1 MANVNNPARFSN
13 DGDDFHELWTA
24 RRALRLLDPTTD
36 LVGVSVEG
44 VSEHEVDGKEL
55 AAGLLV
61 VDTAEYYGSQDIRQ
75 ARQVV
80 YCQLKHSTRDR
91 ETPWPVSGLADTL
104 KGFAASFREKVSELG
119 KPEVLGKIRFQFVTN
134 RPISPN
140 VLAAF
145 EALRLGTPP
154 KALDKAVQAAREALL
169 TKAGLSVAEF
179 QDFAGLVQFLA
190 EQPNRRNLTNL
201 LALDA
206 RRVSLDSDATM
217 RMKALVQD
225 HTTSDK
231 ARDKVI
237 DREKVL
243 VAFRVTSD
251 DLFPAPAKLEPAES
265 AFPRV
270 QERDIASTILQ
281 AEWPVIIQA
290 PGGIGK
296 TILAQR
302 LGGQMPPGSE
312 TILFD
317 GFAAGDY
324 RNPRNYRHGASRG
337 VPQIVNQLAAKR
349 LCDLLLPQHGLS
361 EQTYLQELWCRLG
374 QAAETVQTQSPDAVV
389 LLIID
394 AADNLGMAAEGASE
408 SSFAEALL
416 QEAPPP
422 GCRIV
427 VLARPHRV
435 EQYLRP
441 RPEIIRIHLQPF
453 TADESGEML
462 RRKFP
467 EASDEQ
473 VALFHHFTDNNPRVQ
488 ANALRVADDLITLCE
503 SLGPTIETA
512 ENLVKGQLDTAFNK
526 VLYEQAVGDE
536 LDRLGAA
543 LAMLPPP
550 VPLGTLARA
559 SGLTE
564 AAIRSFVTD
573 FANGRPILI
582 RNDAVQ
588 FQDEPTETWF
598 KDRFAGATEH
608 WGSMADWLEPFAAT
622 DAYVAAILP
631 IVLHQAGRHDRL
643 MELALG
649 DAPPEAADPV
659 ERRAIVLQRVAY
671 GLRVAASRGR
681 TTDTAKLLIRAAEEV
696 AADARQVTFLN
707 GHSDLIGHLA
717 APEVVAEHVFRRRPW
732 RDSGKAFIACAAML
746 SSNPLGMP
754 ESRQYFRL
762 AMQWLRDWAAEQR
775 ARPDDH
781 SREGLKP
788 AEVALYAEVITR
800 LEGPREMVRFLGRW
814 SGNMPLLAGC
824 IVAKRMLDNSG
835 QNILIEIL
843 ADEGTP
849 LLVRLAVNKELVER
863 CICPQTTSIQRL
875 LDELLVESSPIEL
888 PDQLDDTPIYIAFA
902 SVVEAA
908 VRAECPSDRIQEL
921 LTRYP
926 VPHERAYTHYD
937 PGDKR
942 NALLRMASMA
952 AILERRE
959 LTTNDVVPNNL
970 RDTWETN
977 RGHGRDEREFSDYY
991 GALIRW
997 HMVRGQAIAGEIQA
1011 ADVPTAAFEK
1021 QYEGAGPALYSS
1033 NRDIA
1038 LLRMEALLW
1047 ADGTDGCAA
1056 DLENW
1061 AKTEQLAFPSATWTY
1076 LAGLVAS
1083 RPALAEFALLCAG
1096 RAHEAT
1102 VSERQDAGRTADDF
1116 MAVARALV
1124 PLGPTEAGHYLQE
1137 ALDHVGR
1144 LGDEIHPH
1152 LDTLLTLAECAGNGR
1167 SSAREAYRLAR
1178 AAELLHAYN
1187 DHKFPWESVTTSVAR
1202 LDLPSA
1208 FAAIARWDDRGV
1220 EAVRWTIS
1228 SLAPMA
1234 MQLGRLSPEALIA
1247 LHAFGGYWGG
1257 KDIARSLFAGLPN
1270 RERRQA
1276 ALNILVSDHEL
1287 DRTVEGM
1294 SFKELQAE
1302 ASRYGLMH
1310 ARLESLATL
1319 GPDSDHG
1326 HESPPSIPAEEEEPP
1341 GLDQLLGGL
1350 DLASCGG
1357 VKQAMA
1363 RWRDSRGGL
1372 SLDDVFA
1379 AMRGRVPRD
1388 RRVDHIAALAN
1399 CDLEY
1404 GRWAIDALEGCRKD
1418 WGHVPSVQ
1426 AALQSAIRTVVDKK
1440 AEDLLPF
1447 TGWDRDDI
1455 GRCVAVG
1462 GEGRSQLIR
1471 LMTHSISQRV
1481 RDIPAR
1487 ELFRFVN
1494 LLAKES
1500 LSKDEALEVLAYAL
1514 DRLEGPLRDQDG
1526 DGPWCEDLSPP
1537 ASDEEA
1543 VAGFLY
1549 AMLASPE
1556 AETRWRAAHAVVR
1569 LGCLGQ
1575 SSLLDAVVNLLPR
1588 TELPAFIGTGLP
1600 FYALHARLWLL
1611 IALARLATEA
1621 PSAVTPY
1628 RETLIHWALNAD
1640 DPHVLIRHFAAQ
1652 AVLAFAV
1659 PGEVGLDDGVIERL
1673 RSVNSSA
1680 MEPVASDQT
1689 HYTGYDLR
1697 RGQGRRLM
1705 PYEFDNNWIAPL
1717 GNAFGI
1723 HPDTMSEVV
1732 EKWIGER
1739 WGISL
1744 PNRYFE
1750 PRSGKERRH
1759 GIGREQ
1765 LPAFDSYRFYVCW
1778 HALLC
1783 AAGELVQQFPPALRY
1798 EENGWEEWLSRLG
1811 LTRGDSRWLS
1821 DRRDPVPLNFYPE
1834 MGEVGYD
1841 PEKREIWAYSIG
1853 AADLDAVLG
1862 LSDSP
1867 ANELVVD
1874 AWWFQSRYENK
1885 QHVRVSSAM
1894 ASPATSMAL
1903 LRTLQTAENPYAFN
1917 LKNIDED
1924 EDEDGDEITAIF
1936 KLKNLVTSSE
1946 WDRGLDGL
1954 DVFAGEVSWPPPKPV
1969 SDIRQLFDL
1978 LPDEDFRN
1986 WYRGTIPVMR
1996 SEIWGA
2002 RVDERRGDS
2011 SNSGH
2016 RVPVTIPFLKDILS
2030 AFGCDLIIE
2039 VEIEREYE
2047 DQPGRYDH
2055 EHAINRPYNR
2065 IYLLRGATGCLH
2077 TLHGSVRLWP
2087 EAD

>member
-1 MANVNNPARFSN
+1 MADKTNSARFSN
-13 DGDDFHELWTA
+13 DGDDFHILWTA
-24 RRALRLLDPTTD
+24 RRALRLLDPTSN

-44 VSEHEVDGKEL
+44 VSERETDGKEL

-61 VDTAEYYGSQDIRQ
+61 VDTAEYYGSQDLRQ

-80 YCQLKHSTRDR
+80 YCQLKYSTRDPD
-91 ETPWPVSGLADTL
+91 TPWPISGLADTL
-104 KGFAASFREKVSELG
+104 KGFAESFQEKMSEFG
-119 KPEVLGKIRFQFVTN
+119 KMEVLGKIRFQFVTN

-145 EALRLGTPP
+145 EALRFGTRPED
-154 KALDKAVQAAREALL
+154 LDNTAQKAREALL
-169 TKAGLSVAEF
+169 RETGLSAVEF

-190 EQPNRRNLTNL
+190 EQPDRRNLRDL
-201 LALDA
+201 LASDA
-206 RRVSLDSDATM
+206 RRVSLDSDATL

-243 VAFRVTSD
+243 LAFRATSD

-265 AFPRV
+265 AFQRV

-281 AEWPVIIQA
+281 AEWPVVIQA

-302 LGGQMPPGSE
+302 LGGHMPPGSE

-337 VPQIVNQLAAKR
+337 VTQIVNQLAAKG
-349 LCDLLLPQHGLS
+349 LCDLLLPQIGLS
-361 EQTYLQELWCRLG
+361 EQTYLQELWRRLG
-374 QAAETVQTQSPDAVV
+374 QAAEAVQAQSPDAVV

-408 SSFAEALL
+408 SSFADALL
-416 QEAPPP
+416 QETPPP

-427 VLARPHRV
+427 ALARPHRV
-435 EQYLRP
+435 KQFLRP
-441 RPEIIRIHLQPF
+441 RQEVISIHLQPF
-453 TADESGEML
+453 TVAESGEML
-462 RRKFP
+462 RTKFP

-473 VALFHHFTDNNPRVQ
+473 VTLFHHFTDSNPRVQ
-488 ANALRVADDLITLCE
+488 ANALRVARALTALCDG
-503 SLGPTIETA
+503 LGPKVETA
-512 ENLVKGQLDTAFNK
+512 ETLVKGQLDTAFNK
-526 VLYEQAVGDE
+526 VLREQAVGDE

-550 VPLGTLARA
+550 VPLATLARA

-564 AAIRSFVTD
+564 AAIRSFVAD

-598 KDRFAGATEH
+598 KDKFANATAHWGTMADRLEPAAGA
-608 WGSMADWLEPFAAT
+608 

-659 ERRAIVLQRVAY
+659 ERRAIVLQRVTY

-681 TTDTAKLLIRAAEEV
+681 TTDTAKLLVRAAEEV
-696 AADARQVTFLN
+696 AADARQVAFLN
-707 GHSDLIGHLA
+707 GHADLIGHLA

-732 RDSGKAFIACAAML
+732 RESGKAFIACAAML
-746 SSNPLGMP
+746 SAKPLGLP
-754 ESRQYFRL
+754 QARQYFRL
-762 AMQWLRDWAAEQR
+762 AMRWLRDWAAERR

-781 SREGLKP
+781 SREKLGV
-788 AEVALYAEVITR
+788 AEVALYAEAFAR
-800 LEGPREMVRFLGRW
+800 LEGPGEMVHFLGRW
-814 SGNMPLLAGC
+814 SGDMPFLAGC
-824 IVAKRMLDNSG
+824 IVAKRMLAHGDQG
-835 QNILIEIL
+835 VLEGIL
-843 ADEGTP
+843 ADEDAP
-849 LLVRLAVNKELVER
+849 LLIRLAVNKELVER
-863 CICPQTTSIQRL
+863 CIVPPAASTQRL
-875 LDELLVESSPIEL
+875 LDEVLVEPSPIEL
-888 PDQLDDTPIYIAFA
+888 PNQLDDTPLYLAIA
-902 SVVEAA
+902 SVAEAA
-908 VRAECPSDRIQEL
+908 VRAKCPSVKIQGL
-921 LTRYP
+921 LARYP

-952 AILERRE
+952 AILEGRD
-959 LTTNDVVPNNL
+959 LTLKDVTPNNL
-970 RDTWETN
+970 RETREKN

-991 GALIRW
+991 APLIQW
-997 HMVRGQAIAGEIQA
+997 HMLRGRTITGEILA
-1011 ADVPTAAFEK
+1011 TDVPPAAFQE
-1021 QYEGAGPALYSS
+1021 QYEGAGPARYST

-1056 DLENW
+1056 DLEDW
-1061 AKTEQLAFPSATWTY
+1061 AKAEQLAFPSATWTY
-1076 LAGLVAS
+1076 LARLASS
-1083 RPALAEFALLCAG
+1083 RPVLTEFALLCAR

-1102 VSERQDAGRTADDF
+1102 VSERQDAGRTADDL
-1116 MAVARALV
+1116 MSIARAIL
-1124 PLGPTEAGHYLQE
+1124 PLAPTEAGHYLQE

-1152 LDTLLTLAECAGNGR
+1152 LDTLLTLAKCAGTGR

-1187 DHKFPWESVTTSVAR
+1187 DHKFPWEWVTTSVAR

-1220 EAVRWTIS
+1220 EAVRWTIP
-1228 SLAPMA
+1228 SLARTA
-1234 MQLGRLSPEALIA
+1234 MEMGRFPPEALTA
-1247 LHAFGGYWGG
+1247 LHAFGGFWGG
-1257 KDIARSLFAGLPN
+1257 KSLAKNVFAGLPN

-1276 ALNILVSDHEL
+1276 ALDILVADQEL
-1287 DRTVEGM
+1287 DPTAEGI

-1302 ASRYGLMH
+1302 ARRHSLVNAH
-1310 ARLESLATL
+1310 LEQLAAL
-1319 GPDSDHG
+1319 GRDSDHG

-1379 AMRGRVPRD
+1379 AMRDRVPRD

-1399 CDLEY
+1399 SDLEY

-1418 WGHVPSVQ
+1418 WGHVLSVQ

-1447 TGWDRDDI
+1447 TGWDRDDV

-1462 GEGRSQLIR
+1462 GESRSQLIR

-1494 LLAKES
+1494 LLATES
-1500 LSKDEALEVLAYAL
+1500 LSKDESQEVLTYAL
-1514 DRLEGPLRDQDG
+1514 DRLESPLRDQDG
-1526 DGPWCEDLSPP
+1526 DGPWREDLAPP
-1537 ASDEEA
+1537 ASDEET

-1569 LGCLGQ
+1569 LGRLGQ
-1575 SSLLDAVVNLLPR
+1575 SSLLDALVNLLPR
-1588 TELPAFIGTGLP
+1588 TELPAFIGAGLP

-1611 IALARLATEA
+1611 IALARLAVEA
-1621 PSAVTPY
+1621 PQSVMPY

-1640 DPHVLIRHFAAQ
+1640 EPHVLIRHFAAQ

-1659 PGEVGLDDGVIERL
+1659 PGEAGFDDDTIERL
-1673 RSVNSSA
+1673 CSVNYSA

-1689 HYTGYDLR
+1689 HYTGYDLQ
-1697 RGQGRRLM
+1697 RGQGRCLM
-1705 PYEFDNNWIAPL
+1705 PYEFDGNWLAPL

-1723 HPDTMSEVV
+1723 HPDDVSERV
-1732 EKWIGER
+1732 EKWICER

-1744 PNRYFE
+1744 PNSYFE

-1759 GIGREQ
+1759 GIGREE

-1783 AAGELVQQFPPALRY
+1783 AAGELVQQFPPTLRY
-1798 EENGWEEWLSRLG
+1798 EENGWEDWIRRLD
-1811 LTRGDSRWLS
+1811 LTRGDGRWLS
-1821 DRRDPVPLNFYPE
+1821 DRRDPVPLNLCPK

-1862 LSDSP
+1862 LSDAP
-1867 ANELVVD
+1867 ANELIVD

-1885 QHVRVSSAM
+1885 QRVRVSSAM

-1924 EDEDGDEITAIF
+1924 GDEVPAIF
-1936 KLKNLVTSSE
+1936 KLRNLVTSSE
-1946 WDRGLDGL
+1946 RDRGLDGL

-2016 RVPVTIPFLKDILS
+2016 RVSVTTPFLKDILS

-2047 DQPGRYDH
+2047 DQPGRYDPKH
-2055 EHAINRPYNR
+2055 IANRPYNR

-2087 EAD
+2087 ETD

>member
-1 MANVNNPARFSN
+1 MADTNNLVRYRN
-13 DGDDFHELWTA
+13 DGDDFHVLWTA

-44 VSEHEVDGKEL
+44 VSEREIHGKEL
-55 AAGLLV
+55 AEGLLV

-75 ARQVV
+75 ARQIV
-80 YCQLKHSTRDR
+80 YCQLKYSTRNPDA
-91 ETPWPVSGLADTL
+91 PWPVSGLAGTL
-104 KGFAASFREKVSELG
+104 EGFAASFREKVSELG
-119 KPEVLGKIRFQFVTN
+119 APEVLGKIRFQFVTN
-134 RPISPN
+134 RPISPS

-145 EALRLGTPP
+145 EAFRLGTSP
-154 KALDKAVQAAREALL
+154 KVIDKAVLDARNTLL
-169 TKAGLSVAEF
+169 SKTSLSEAEF
-179 QDFAGLVQFLA
+179 RDFASLVQFLA
-190 EQPNRRNLTNL
+190 EQPDRRSLTNL
-201 LALDA
+201 LAQDA
-206 RRVSLDSDATM
+206 RRISLDSDATL

-243 VAFRVTSD
+243 LAFRVTSD

-265 AFPRV
+265 AFQRT
-270 QERDIASTILQ
+270 QEKDIASTILR
-281 AEWPVIIQA
+281 AGWPVVIQA

-302 LGGQMPPGSE
+302 LGGHMPPGSE

-324 RNPRNYRHGASRG
+324 RNYRTYRHRAARG
-337 VPQIVNQLAAKR
+337 VPQIVNQLAAKG
-349 LCDLLLPQHGLS
+349 LCDLLLPQNGLS
-361 EQTYLQELWCRLG
+361 EQTYLQELWRRLG
-374 QAAETVQTQSPDAVV
+374 QAAETVQAQSPDAVV

-394 AADNLGMAAEGASE
+394 AADNLGMAAEGASD

-416 QEAPPP
+416 QEAPPQ

-427 VLARPHRV
+427 ALARPHRV

-441 RPEIIRIHLQPF
+441 RQEAISIYLQPF
-453 TADESGEML
+453 SVAESGQLL
-462 RRKFP
+462 RTKFP

-473 VALFHHFTDNNPRVQ
+473 VALFHHFTDCNPRVQ
-488 ANALRVADDLITLCE
+488 ANALRVASDLAALCE
-503 SLGPTIETA
+503 SLGPMVETA
-512 ENLVKGQLDTAFNK
+512 ETLVKGQLDSAFHK
-526 VLYEQAVGDE
+526 VLREQAVGDE
-536 LDRLGAA
+536 FDRLGAA

-550 VPLGTLARA
+550 VPLTTLAQA

-564 AAIRSFVTD
+564 DAIRSFVAD

-598 KDRFAGATEH
+598 KDKFANATAH
-608 WGSMADWLEPFAAT
+608 WETMADRLEPSADT

-649 DAPPEAADPV
+649 DASPEAADPV
-659 ERRAIVLQRVAY
+659 ERRAIVLQRVTY

-681 TTDTAKLLIRAAEEV
+681 TTDTAKLLVRAAEEV
-696 AADARQVTFLN
+696 AADDRQVAFLN
-707 GHSDLIGHLA
+707 RHADLIGHLA
-717 APEVVAEHVFRRRPW
+717 APEVVAEHVFRHRPW
-732 RDSGKAFIACAAML
+732 RESGKAFIACAAML
-746 SSNPLGMP
+746 SAKPLGLP
-754 ESRQYFRL
+754 EARQYFRL
-762 AMQWLRDWAAEQR
+762 AMQWLRDWAAERR

-788 AEVALYAEVITR
+788 AEVALYAAVISR
-800 LEGPREMVRFLGRW
+800 LNGPLDMARFLGYW
-814 SGNMPLLAGC
+814 SGDMPFLAGGV
-824 IVAKRMLDNSG
+824 VATQMLDNG
-835 QNILIEIL
+835 DQNILEDLL
-843 ADEGTP
+843 ADEGAP
-849 LLVRLAVNKELVER
+849 LLVRLAVNRELVER
-863 CICPQTTSIQRL
+863 CITPPADSTQRL
-875 LDELLVESSPIEL
+875 LDELLVEPTPIEL
-888 PDQLDDTPIYIAFA
+888 PDQLDGSPIFPAIA
-902 SVVEAA
+902 SVAEAA
-908 VRAECPSDRIQEL
+908 MRAKCPSVSIQDL
-921 LTRYP
+921 LARYP

-937 PGDKR
+937 PGGKR

-952 AILERRE
+952 AIMEGRE
-959 LTTNDVVPNNL
+959 LTIKDVVPSRL
-970 RDTWETN
+970 RETWEKN

-991 GALIRW
+991 SALIQW
-997 HMVRGQAIAGEIQA
+997 HMLRERAIAREILA
-1011 ADVPTAAFEK
+1011 TDVPPAAFQE
-1021 QYEGAGPALYSS
+1021 QYEGAGPARYSN
-1033 NRDIA
+1033 NRGVA

-1047 ADGTDGCAA
+1047 ADGDDGCAA

-1061 AKTEQLAFPSATWTY
+1061 AKTEQLAFPSVIWTR
-1076 LAGLVAS
+1076 LAELAAS
-1083 RPALAEFALLCAG
+1083 RPTLAEFALLCAG
-1096 RAHEAT
+1096 RAREAT
-1102 VSERQDAGRTADDF
+1102 VSERQNAGQTADDL
-1116 MAVARALV
+1116 MDIARALL

-1144 LGDEIHPH
+1144 LSDEIHPH
-1152 LDTLLTLAECAGNGR
+1152 LDTLLTLAECAGTGR
-1167 SSAREAYRLAR
+1167 SSAPEAYRLAR

-1187 DHKFPWESVTTSVAR
+1187 DHKFPWERVTTSVAR

-1208 FAAIARWDDRGV
+1208 FTAIARWDDRGV
-1220 EAVRWTIS
+1220 EAVHWTIS

-1234 MQLGRLSPEALIA
+1234 MQLGRLSPETLVA
-1247 LHAFGGYWGG
+1247 LHAFGGYWDG
-1257 KDIARSLFAGLPN
+1257 KDRAKQLFAGLPN
-1270 RERRQA
+1270 KARRQT
-1276 ALNILVSDHEL
+1276 ALDILVSDQEL
-1287 DRTVEGM
+1287 DRMAAGM
-1294 SFKELQAE
+1294 SSKELQAE
-1302 ASRYGLMH
+1302 ARRYGLVN
-1310 ARLESLATL
+1310 ARLESLTTL
-1319 GPDSDHG
+1319 GQDSDR
-1326 HESPPSIPAEEEEPP
+1326 EDKKAASFSVVEKELPDLDKLLE
-1341 GLDQLLGGL
+1341 GLDPGTAAGIN
-1350 DLASCGG
+1350 
-1357 VKQAMA
+1357 QAIS
-1363 RWRDSRGGL
+1363 RWRDGRGGI
-1372 SLDDVFA
+1372 DIGDVFA
-1379 AMRGRVPRD
+1379 AMRERVLRNK
-1388 RRVDHIAALAN
+1388 RADHIGALAN
-1399 CDLEY
+1399 GDLEF
-1404 GRWAIDALEGCRKD
+1404 GSWAIEALEGCRKD
-1418 WGHVPSVQ
+1418 WGYVPSVQ
-1426 AALQSAIRTVVDKK
+1426 AALRAAVRTVIDKK

-1447 TGWDRDDI
+1447 MGWDRDDI

-1462 GEGRSQLIR
+1462 GESRPQLIR
-1471 LMTHSISQRV
+1471 LMTNSISQRV
-1481 RDIPAR
+1481 RDIPTR

-1500 LSKDEALEVLAYAL
+1500 LSKDESQEVLTYAL

-1526 DGPWCEDLSPP
+1526 DGPWCDDLAPP

-1569 LGCLGQ
+1569 LGRLGQ
-1575 SSLLDAVVNLLPR
+1575 SSLLDAVVKLLPR
-1588 TELPAFIGTGLP
+1588 TELPAFIGAGLP

-1611 IALARLATEA
+1611 IALARLAEDA
-1621 PSAVTPY
+1621 PQAVMPY
-1628 RETLIHWALNAD
+1628 RETLIYWALNAD
-1640 DPHVLIRHFAAQ
+1640 EPHVLIRHFAAQ

-1659 PGEVGLDDGVIERL
+1659 PGEAELDDDVIKRL

-1697 RGQGRRLM
+1697 RGQGRSLM
-1705 PYEFDNNWIAPL
+1705 PYEFDGNWIAPL

-1723 HPDTMSEVV
+1723 HPDDVSERV
-1732 EKWIGER
+1732 EKWICER

-1744 PNRYFE
+1744 PDHYFE

-1765 LPAFDSYRFYVCW
+1765 LSTFDSYRFYVCW

-1783 AAGELVQQFPPALRY
+1783 AAGELVQQLPPALRY
-1798 EENGWEEWLSRLG
+1798 EENGWKDWIRRVD
-1811 LTRGDSRWLS
+1811 LTRGDGRWLS
-1821 DRRDPVPLNFYPE
+1821 DRRDPVPLNLCPE
-1834 MGEVGYD
+1834 MGEVGYN

-1862 LSDSP
+1862 LNETP
-1867 ANELVVD
+1867 TNELVVD

-1885 QHVRVSSAM
+1885 QRVRVNSAM

-1903 LRTLQTAENPYAFN
+1903 LRTLQTAEN
-1917 LKNIDED
+1917 LDED
-1924 EDEDGDEITAIF
+1924 RDEVPDIF
-1936 KLKNLVTSSE
+1936 KLRNLVTSTE
-1946 WDRGLDGL
+1946 RDRELDGL
-1954 DVFAGEVSWPPPKPV
+1954 DVFAGEVSWPPPKPKRE
-1969 SDIRQLFDL
+1969 IQQLFEL
-1978 LPDEDFRN
+1978 LPDKDFRN

-2011 SNSGH
+2011 SNSGR
-2016 RVPVTIPFLKDILS
+2016 RVSVTTPFLKEILS
-2030 AFGCDLIIE
+2030 HFGCDLIIE
-2039 VEIEREYE
+2039 VELEREYE

-2055 EHAINRPYNR
+2055 EHIANRSYNR
-2065 IYLLRGATGCLH
+2065 IYLLRGATGRLH

>member
-1 MANVNNPARFSN
+1 MADKSNLVRYRN
-13 DGDDFHELWTA
+13 DGDDFHILWTA
-24 RRALRLLDPTTD
+24 RRALRLLDPTSD
-36 LVGVSVEG
+36 LIAVSVEG
-44 VSEHEVDGKEL
+44 VSEREIDGKEL

-80 YCQLKHSTRDR
+80 YCQLKYSTREGD
-91 ETPWPVSGLADTL
+91 TPWPVSGLADTL
-104 KGFAASFREKVSELG
+104 KGFAASFREKTLELG
-119 KPEVLGKIRFQFVTN
+119 RPEVLGKIRFQFVTN

-154 KALDKAVQAAREALL
+154 ATLGGAVEKAREALI
-169 TKAGLSVAEF
+169 TETGLSVAEF
-179 QDFAGLVQFLA
+179 RDFAGLVQFLA
-190 EQPNRRNLTNL
+190 EQPDRQNLTSL

-217 RMKALVQD
+217 RMKTLVQV

-237 DREKVL
+237 AREKVL
-243 VAFRVTSD
+243 VAFGVTSD

-265 AFPRV
+265 AFQRV
-270 QERDIASTILQ
+270 QEMDIASTI
-281 AEWPVIIQA
+281 IQA
-290 PGGIGK
+290 GWPIVIQAAGGIGK

-302 LGGQMPPGSE
+302 LGGHMPPGSE
-312 TILFD
+312 TVLFD

-324 RNPRNYRHGASRG
+324 RNPRSYRHSAARG
-337 VPQIVNQLAAKR
+337 VPQIVNQLAAKG
-349 LCDLLLPQHGLS
+349 LCDLLLPQNGLS
-361 EQTYLQELWCRLG
+361 EQTYLRELWHRLG
-374 QAAETVQTQSPDAVV
+374 QAAEALQAQSPDAVL

-416 QEAPPP
+416 QEAPPL

-427 VLARPHRV
+427 TLSRPHRV
-435 EQYLRP
+435 EKYLRP
-441 RPEIIRIHLQPF
+441 RAEVISIHLQPF
-453 TADESGEML
+453 TVTESGEML
-462 RRKFP
+462 RTKFS

-473 VALFHHFTDNNPRVQ
+473 VTRFHHFTDNNPRVQ
-488 ANALRVADDLITLCE
+488 ANALRVAGDLVALIG
-503 SLGPTIETA
+503 SLGPIVETA
-512 ENLVKGQLDTAFNK
+512 ETLVKGQLDTAFSK
-526 VLYEQAVGDE
+526 VLREHAVGDE

-550 VPLGTLARA
+550 VPLAMLARA

-564 AAIRSFVTD
+564 AAIRSFVAD

-598 KDRFAGATEH
+598 KDKFANDTAH
-608 WGSMADWLEPFAAT
+608 WENMADRLEPSADT

-631 IVLHQAGRHDRL
+631 IVLYQAGRHDRL
-643 MELALG
+643 MAIALG

-659 ERRAIVLQRVAY
+659 ERRAIVLQRVSY

-681 TTDTAKLLIRAAEEV
+681 TADTAKLLLRAAEEV
-696 AADARQVTFLN
+696 AADARQVAFLN
-707 GHSDLIGHLA
+707 AHADLVGHLA
-717 APEVVAEHVFRRRPW
+717 APVVVAEHVFRRRPW

-746 SSNPLGMP
+746 SANPLGLP
-754 ESRQYFRL
+754 EARQYFRL
-762 AMQWLRDWAAEQR
+762 AMQWLTNWAAERR
-775 ARPDDH
+775 AHPDDH

-800 LEGPREMVRFLGRW
+800 LEGPGEMVRFLDRW
-814 SGNMPLLAGC
+814 SGNMPFLAGC
-824 IVAKRMLDNSG
+824 VVARRMLDNSD
-835 QNILIEIL
+835 QHTLMEIL
-843 ADEGTP
+843 ADEGAP
-849 LLVRLAVNKELVER
+849 LQIRLAVNGELVER
-863 CICPQTTSIQRL
+863 CITPQAESTQRL
-875 LDELLVESSPIEL
+875 LDELLVEPTPIEL
-888 PDQLDDTPIYIAFA
+888 PDQLEDTPIFRAIA
-902 SVVEAA
+902 SVAEAA
-908 VRAECPSDRIQEL
+908 VRAKCPNDRIQEL
-921 LTRYP
+921 LARYP

-942 NALLRMASMA
+942 NALLRMASMS
-952 AILERRE
+952 AILEGRD
-959 LTTNDVVPNNL
+959 LTIKDVTPNNL
-970 RDTWETN
+970 RDTSERA

-991 GALIRW
+991 GALIQW
-997 HMVRGQAIAGEIQA
+997 HMVRGRAISGEISA
-1011 ADVPTAAFEK
+1011 ADVPPAVFQE
-1021 QYEGAGPALYSS
+1021 QYDGAGPARYST

-1038 LLRMEALLW
+1038 LLRLEAVLW

-1056 DLENW
+1056 ELEEW
-1061 AKTEQLAFPSATWTY
+1061 AKAEKLAFPNATWTF
-1076 LAGLVAS
+1076 LAGLASS
-1083 RPALAEFALLCAG
+1083 RPALAEVALLCAG
-1096 RAHEAT
+1096 RAHQAT
-1102 VSERQDAGRTADDF
+1102 LSERQDAGRTADDL
-1116 MAVARALV
+1116 MAIARAIL

-1144 LGDEIHPH
+1144 LGDDIHPR
-1152 LDTLLTLAECAGNGR
+1152 LDTLLTLAKRAGTGR

-1202 LDLPSA
+1202 LDLSSA

-1257 KDIARSLFAGLPN
+1257 KNLAQKLFAGLPDS
-1270 RERRQA
+1270 ERRQI
-1276 ALNILVSDHEL
+1276 ALDILVSDLEL
-1287 DRTVEGM
+1287 DRTAEGI
-1294 SFKELQAE
+1294 SSSELQAE
-1302 ASRYGLMH
+1302 ARRYGLLH
-1310 ARLESLATL
+1310 ARLEQPAT
-1319 GPDSDHG
+1319 
-1326 HESPPSIPAEEEEPP
+1326 EEPGSDREYEKAASFSAAEKEP
-1341 GLDQLLGGL
+1341 PDFDRLLGGL
-1350 DLASCGG
+1350 DVGDVAGIN
-1357 VKQAMA
+1357 QAIS
-1363 RWRDSRGGL
+1363 RWKDGRGGIG
-1372 SLDDVFA
+1372 LDDVFT
-1379 AMRGRVPRD
+1379 AMRGRVPKDKRTAH
-1388 RRVDHIAALAN
+1388 VAAVAGS
-1399 CDLEY
+1399 DLEY
-1404 GRWAIDALEGCRKD
+1404 GRWAIIALEGCRKD
-1418 WGHVPSVQ
+1418 WGYIPSVQ
-1426 AALQSAIRTVVDKK
+1426 AALQKAVKIVVDKK
-1440 AEDLLPF
+1440 GEDFLPY
-1447 TGWDRDDI
+1447 TWGDQDDL

-1462 GEGRSQLIR
+1462 GESRPELIR
-1471 LMTHSISQRV
+1471 LVTHSITQRV
-1481 RDIPAR
+1481 RDIPAGN
-1487 ELFRFVN
+1487 LFRFVN

-1500 LSKDEALEVLAYAL
+1500 LSEDETLEVLTYAL
-1514 DRLEGPLRDQDG
+1514 DRLEGVLVDQDG
-1526 DGPWCEDLSPP
+1526 DGPWQEGLTPST
-1537 ASDEEA
+1537 SDEET

-1569 LGCLGQ
+1569 LGRLGQ
-1575 SSLLDAVVNLLPR
+1575 SSLLDALVNLLPR
-1588 TELPAFIGTGLP
+1588 MELPAFVGTGLP

-1611 IALARLATEA
+1611 IALARLAEEA
-1621 PSAVTPY
+1621 PRVVMPH

-1640 DPHVLIRHFAAQ
+1640 EPHVLIRHFAAQ
-1652 AVLAFAV
+1652 AVLAFTV
-1659 PGEVGLDDGVIERL
+1659 QGEAGLDDGVIERL

-1680 MEPVASDQT
+1680 MEPVASDQR

-1697 RGQGRRLM
+1697 RGQGRCLM
-1705 PYEFDNNWIAPL
+1705 PYEFDNNWVAPL

-1723 HPDTMSEVV
+1723 HPDDVSERV
-1732 EKWIGER
+1732 EKWVCER

-1744 PNRYFE
+1744 PNHYFE
-1750 PRSGKERRH
+1750 PRDGKARRH

-1765 LPAFDSYRFYVCW
+1765 LSAFDSYRFYVCW

-1783 AAGELVQQFPPALRY
+1783 AAGELVQQFPPALQY
-1798 EENGWEEWLSRLG
+1798 EENGWKDWLRRVD
-1811 LTRGDSRWLS
+1811 LTRGDGRWLS
-1821 DRRDPVPLNFYPE
+1821 DRRDPVPLNLYPE

-1841 PEKREIWAYSIG
+1841 PEKREVWAYSIG

-1862 LSDSP
+1862 LNETP
-1867 ANELVVD
+1867 PNELVVD

-1894 ASPATSMAL
+1894 APPATSMAL
-1903 LRTLQTAENPYAFN
+1903 LRAMQTAENPYAFN

-1924 EDEDGDEITAIF
+1924 EEEGEVPAIF
-1936 KLKNLVTSSE
+1936 KLRNLLTSTE
-1946 WDRGLDGL
+1946 RDRELDGL
-1954 DVFAGEVSWPPPKPV
+1954 DVFAGEVSWPPPKPTH
-1969 SDIRQLFDL
+1969 DILKFFELR
-1978 LPDEDFRN
+1978 PDKDCRN
-1986 WYRGTIPVMR
+1986 WYQGTKPVMR

-2002 RVDERRGDS
+2002 RVDERRGDH

-2016 RVPVTIPFLKDILS
+2016 RVLLKVPFLKDVLS

-2047 DQPGRYDH
+2047 DQPGRYDPKH
-2055 EHAINRPYNR
+2055 IGNRPYNR

-2077 TLHGSVRLWP
+2077 TLHGSLRLWP